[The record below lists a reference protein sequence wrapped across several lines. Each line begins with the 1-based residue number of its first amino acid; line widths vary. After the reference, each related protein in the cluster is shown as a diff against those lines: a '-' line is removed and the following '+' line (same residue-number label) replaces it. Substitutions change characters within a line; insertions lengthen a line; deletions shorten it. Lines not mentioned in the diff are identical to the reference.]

1 MSINGLI
8 TVLRVLQAI
17 EVGEGAL
24 IGVAPTPSNQ
34 LIPDSAVS
42 VISVSNLVIY
52 TTVPV
57 NFSNLSVNSSNL
69 SLQVTR
75 VS

>member
-42 VISVSNLVIY
+42 VILVSNQYLVIY
-52 TTVPV
+52 TTLPV
-57 NFSNLSVNSSNL
+57 NFSNLSVNSTL
-69 SLQVTR
+69 VISLCR
-75 VS
+75 